1 VSCFHFAFCL
11 LIFDFFS
18 LDLNVKHD
26 AILIRPA
33 SSGVCGEIAL
43 PGDKSI
49 SHRAVMFA
57 SIAQGES
64 HIINC
69 SGGGDNRSTIGAFR
83 SLGVEIHQNGTD
95 ILVKGKGWQGLHA
108 AADTI
113 DCGNSGTTM
122 RLLSGLLAGC
132 SFDSRLDGD
141 ASLRSRPM
149 KRVIAPLSEMGAEI
163 VSEVAENRA
172 PLYIHG
178 KTLRGISYRSAV
190 ASAQVKSALIL
201 AGLQAR
207 GKTTVWEPERSRD
220 HTERMLPAFGVPIH
234 VNGAEVSVDGEQELR
249 ACDVE
254 VPGDF
259 SSAAFFLVAASIV
272 PKSELY
278 IRGVGLNPTRIGVLE
293 ALRAMGA
300 NIQIDHLHQVCGEPV
315 GDLVVRSSML
325 HGIEVNGELVVR
337 AIDEI
342 PILAIAAAFAQGT
355 TTIREAQELRVKES
369 DRLKA
374 LATTLTALGA
384 RVVELPD
391 GLIIEGGH
399 QLHSGRVS
407 SFGDH
412 RIAMALSI
420 AGLAGPGEI
429 VLEQGASVA
438 ISFPSFYDLV
448 RDLTDPATIQL

>member
-1 VSCFHFAFCL
+1 VEL
-11 LIFDFFS
+11 KQDT
-18 LDLNVKHD
+18 
-26 AILIRPA
+26 ILIHPA
-33 SSGVCGEIAL
+33 SSGVRGEIIL

-57 SIAQGES
+57 SIAQGDS
-64 HIINC
+64 RIVNC

-83 SLGVEIHQNGTD
+83 ALGVEIEQNRTD

-108 AADTI
+108 ASGMI

-122 RLLSGLLAGC
+122 RLLSGLLAARP
-132 SFDSRLDGD
+132 FTSRLDGD

-149 KRVIAPLSEMGAEI
+149 KRVMGPLSEMGAEI
-163 VSEVAENRA
+163 ISEGGENRA
-172 PLYIHG
+172 PLCIHG
-178 KTLRGISYRSAV
+178 KSLHGISYRSAV
-190 ASAQVKSALIL
+190 ASAQVKSAILL
-201 AGLQAR
+201 AGIQAQ

-220 HTERMLPAFGVPIH
+220 HTERMLPAFGVPVQ
-234 VNGAEVSVDGEQELR
+234 VNGTEVAVDGGQELH

-259 SSAAFFLVAASIV
+259 SSAAFFLTAAAIV
-272 PKSELY
+272 PGSEL
-278 IRGVGLNPTRIGVLE
+278 RVREVGLNPTRTGALD

-300 NIQIDHLHQVCGEPV
+300 NIVVENLHTVCGEPV
-315 GDLVVRSSML
+315 GDLLVRASAL
-325 HGIEVNGELVVR
+325 HGIELNGELVVR

-342 PILAIAAAFAQGT
+342 PTLAIAAVFAHGT
-355 TTIREAQELRVKES
+355 TTIRDAQELRVKES

-374 LATTLTALGA
+374 LATTLNALGA
-384 RVVELPD
+384 RVTELPD
-391 GLIIEGGH
+391 GLIIDGGH
-399 QLHSGRVS
+399 ELHGGRVS

-420 AGLAGPGEI
+420 AGLAGTGEI

-438 ISFPSFYDLV
+438 ISFPNFYDLV
-448 RDLTDPATIQL
+448 RGLTDPATIEL